1 MIYKLPSKI
10 YLLNLNQLT
19 NLDHGR
25 RKHGEKQQV
34 NSINQKQQVLYE
46 TKNFMSVMPFKERIY
61 PQETTITATTTM
73 PKEALLIKD
82 KHKSVATMPGDT
94 NRNEI
99 NKKLTSSIFN
109 AVMQSTAARNSSLL
123 FSGKIFL
130 ALFFFGIF
138 YLKNLWIF

>member
-1 MIYKLPSKI
+1 VIFKLPSKI

-34 NSINQKQQVLYE
+34 NYE

-82 KHKSVATMPGDT
+82 KHKSVATMPGDA
-94 NRNEI
+94 NRNEL

-109 AVMQSTAARNSSLL
+109 AVMHSTAARNLSLL
-123 FSGKIFL
+123 SSGKTFL
-130 ALFFFGIF
+130 ALFFVGIF
-138 YLKNLWIF
+138 YLKNL